1 MKLTDKDKAVVIT
14 DYAAGKSK
22 SEIAKK
28 FNVSITAVS
37 KILKNGKSLEKV
49 QKFSKSS
56 AELRK
61 DIIRKATET
70 LYEKDFVKFAPE
82 TLLKIIERLSILEP
96 DNEGRED
103 IKVVL
108 SIEDVSGGSDE
119 TV

>member
-1 MKLTDKDKAVVIT
+1 MKLTDKDKAVIIT
-14 DYAAGKSK
+14 DYAAGKTK

-37 KILKNGKSLEKV
+37 KILKSDKSLDKV
-49 QKFSKSS
+49 KKLSKSS

-96 DNEGRED
+96 DNEKRED
-103 IKVVL
+103 IQVIL
-108 SIEDVSGGSDE
+108 SIEDVSGGNND
-119 TV
+119 